1 MKRSDTQILINPS
14 WNTKY
19 PQPPLGLASLAA
31 VLEKDGYQIEI
42 LDANAL
48 QLSEHDV
55 VKRVDS
61 ADIIGI
67 TAMTPIINS
76 AIQIAKGIK
85 QNNPD
90 STIILGGPHATILPE
105 EILNDVPEIDIIVK
119 GEGEE
124 TIVELYNALK
134 RGESIENVHGIAYR
148 DHDIIKSTPS
158 RPPLMDLD
166 SLPFLAYHL
175 LPLDK
180 YKLHPP
186 RGREYPFMAM
196 LTSRGCPY
204 NCIFCSKSV
213 FGRRFRCQS
222 PERIVDEIVYL
233 KERFGIKEIAF
244 YDDVFTLNQKRTM
257 QLAKELKKRNL
268 DISWT
273 CEARVNLVTEEL
285 LKEMK
290 KAGCYMVA
298 YGIESGN
305 QTILNNL
312 RKGITIEQIKSAI
325 KATQKAGIQSV
336 GYFMLGS
343 PGETP
348 ETIRQ
353 TINFAKNL
361 PLDFAQF
368 SITTPYPGTDL
379 YNIYLNSGNKNI
391 KWDDFIY
398 VSFKSSSAPVFETKL
413 LSKEDLQE
421 WSAKAYKEFYLRLSY
436 IWKRFIGMRS
446 IGDLKT
452 NIKGFSTLLYMLDG
466 GK

>member
-1 MKRSDTQILINPS
+1 MLLINPLQ
-14 WNTKY
+14 NTKY
-19 PQPPLGLASLAA
+19 PQPPIGLASLAA
-31 VLEKDGYQIEI
+31 VLEKNDYKVEI

-48 QLSEHDV
+48 QLSKYEV
-55 VKRVDS
+55 VKKADS
-61 ADIIGI
+61 VGIIGI
-67 TAMTPIINS
+67 TAMTPTINS
-76 AIQIAKGIK
+76 TIRIAKGIK
-85 QNNPD
+85 QNNPN
-90 STIILGGPHATILPE
+90 SIIILGGPHATILPE
-105 EILNDVPEIDIIVK
+105 EILNNVPEIDIIVR

-124 TIVELYNALK
+124 TIVELCDALEND
-134 RGESIENVHGIAYR
+134 RNIENVHGITYR
-148 DHDIIKSTPS
+148 NNNNSTIKNTPL
-158 RPPLMDLD
+158 RPPIINLD

-186 RGREYPFMAM
+186 HGREYPFMA
-196 LTSRGCPY
+196 LLASRGCPY

-213 FGRRFRCQS
+213 FGSKFRGQS

-244 YDDVFTLNQKRTM
+244 YDDVFTLKQKRIM
-257 QLAKELKKRNL
+257 QFVKELKERNL
-268 DISWT
+268 DIPWT

-285 LKEMK
+285 LREMK

-305 QTILNNL
+305 QMILNNL
-312 RKGITIEQIKSAI
+312 RKKITIEQIKSAI
-325 KATQKAGIQSV
+325 EATRKAGIQSV

-353 TINFAKNL
+353 TIDFAKSL
-361 PLDFAQF
+361 DIDFAQF
-368 SITTPYPGTDL
+368 SVTTPFPGTDL
-379 YNIYLNSGNKNI
+379 YDLYLSSGNKNT

-398 VSFKSSSAPVFETKL
+398 ASLKSPSAPVFETES
-413 LSKEDLQE
+413 LSKEDLRE
-421 WSAKAYKEFYLRLSY
+421 WNAKAYREFYLRLSY

-446 IGDLKT
+446 LGDLKT
-452 NIKGFSTLLYMLDG
+452 NMKGFSMFLDMVLH
-466 GK
+466 

>member
-1 MKRSDTQILINPS
+1 MLLINPPQD
-14 WNTKY
+14 TKY

-31 VLEKDGYQIEI
+31 VLEKNNYQVEI

-48 QLSEHDV
+48 QLSENEV
-55 VKRVDS
+55 VKKADS
-61 ADIIGI
+61 DDIIGI
-67 TAMTPIINS
+67 TAMTPTINS
-76 AIQIAKGIK
+76 AIRIAKGVK
-85 QNNPD
+85 QNNPN

-105 EILNDVPEIDIIVK
+105 EILNNVPEIDIIVR

-124 TIVELYNALK
+124 TIVELCNALENHK
-134 RGESIENVHGIAYR
+134 NKSIENIHGITYR
-148 DHDIIKSTPS
+148 NNSTIKNTPL
-158 RPPLMDLD
+158 RPPIMNLD

-186 RGREYPFMAM
+186 HGREYPFMA
-196 LTSRGCPY
+196 LLASRGCPY

-213 FGRRFRCQS
+213 FGSKFRGQS

-244 YDDVFTLNQKRTM
+244 YDDVFTLRQKRIM
-257 QLAKELKKRNL
+257 QLVKELKERNL
-268 DISWT
+268 DIPWT

-290 KAGCYMVA
+290 KAGCYMIA

-305 QTILNNL
+305 QMILNNL
-312 RKGITIEQIKSAI
+312 RKKITIEQIKSAI
-325 KATQKAGIQSV
+325 EATRKAGIQSV

-348 ETIRQ
+348 ETLRQ
-353 TINFAKNL
+353 TIDFAKSL
-361 PLDFAQF
+361 DIDFAQF
-368 SITTPYPGTDL
+368 SVTTPFPGTDL
-379 YNIYLNSGNKNI
+379 YDLYLNSRNKNT

-398 VSFKSSSAPVFETKL
+398 ASLKSSSAPVFETKAL
-413 LSKEDLQE
+413 PKEDLRE
-421 WSAKAYKEFYLRLSY
+421 WNAKAYREFYFRLSY

-446 IGDLKT
+446 LGDLKT
-452 NIKGFSTLLYMLDG
+452 NIKGFLMLLDMLVG
-466 GK
+466 RK

>member
-1 MKRSDTQILINPS
+1 MLLINPPQD
-14 WNTKY
+14 TKY

-31 VLEKDGYQIEI
+31 VLEKNDYKVEI

-48 QLSEHDV
+48 QLSEYEI
-55 VKRVDS
+55 VKKADN

-67 TAMTPIINS
+67 TAMTPVINS
-76 AIQIAKGIK
+76 AIRIAKGIK
-85 QNNPD
+85 QNNPN
-90 STIILGGPHATILPE
+90 SAIILGGPHATILPE
-105 EILNDVPEIDIIVK
+105 DILNNVCEVDIIVR

-124 TIVELYNALK
+124 TIVELCDAL
-134 RGESIENVHGIAYR
+134 ENNSSIETLHGITYR
-148 DHDIIKSTPS
+148 NNNTIKNTPS
-158 RPPLMDLD
+158 RPPIMNLD

-186 RGREYPFMAM
+186 HGREYPFMA
-196 LTSRGCPY
+196 LLASRGCPY

-213 FGRRFRCQS
+213 FGSKFRGQS

-233 KERFGIKEIAF
+233 KERFGIKEITF
-244 YDDVFTLNQKRTM
+244 YDDVFTLKQKRTM
-257 QLAKELKKRNL
+257 QLVKELKERNL
-268 DISWT
+268 DIPWT

-290 KAGCYMVA
+290 KAGCYMIA

-305 QTILNNL
+305 QMILNTL
-312 RKGITIEQIKSAI
+312 RKNITIEQIKSAI
-325 KATQKAGIQSV
+325 EATRKAGIQSV

-353 TINFAKNL
+353 TIDFAKSL
-361 PLDFAQF
+361 DIDFAQF
-368 SITTPYPGTDL
+368 SVTTPFPGTDL
-379 YNIYLNSGNKNI
+379 YDLYLSSGNKNT

-398 VSFKSSSAPVFETKL
+398 ASLKSSSAPVFETKAL
-413 LSKEDLQE
+413 PKEDLRE
-421 WSAKAYKEFYLRLSY
+421 RNAKAYREFYLRWSY
-436 IWKRFIGMRS
+436 IWKRFIGMQS
-446 IGDLKT
+446 LGDLKT
-452 NIKGFSTLLYMLDG
+452 NMKGFSMFLDMLG
-466 GK
+466 GRK

>member
-1 MKRSDTQILINPS
+1 MLLINPS
-14 WNTKY
+14 WNTRY

-31 VLEKDGYQIEI
+31 VLEKDGHQIEI

-48 QLSEHDV
+48 QLSEYDV
-55 VKRVDS
+55 VEKVDG

-90 STIILGGPHATILPE
+90 CTIILGGPHATTLPE
-105 EILNDVPEIDIIVK
+105 ETLNNASEIDIIVK

-124 TIVELYNALK
+124 TIVELCNTLEGDGHIEDV
-134 RGESIENVHGIAYR
+134 RGIVYR
-148 DHDIIKSTPS
+148 NNGVIKSTPT
-158 RPPLMDLD
+158 RPPIMNLD

-186 RGREYPFMAM
+186 HGREYPVMAM
-196 LTSRGCPY
+196 LASRGCPY

-213 FGRRFRCQS
+213 FGSKLRCQS
-222 PERIVDEIVYL
+222 PERTVSEIVYL
-233 KERFGIKEIAF
+233 KERFKVKEIAF
-244 YDDVFTLNQKRTM
+244 YDDIFTLNKKRTV
-257 QLAKELKKRNL
+257 QFTKELEEQNP
-268 DISWT
+268 DIPWT
-273 CEARVNLVTEEL
+273 CEARVNLINEEIL
-285 LKEMK
+285 REMK
-290 KAGCYMVA
+290 KAGCYMIA

-305 QTILNNL
+305 QMILNNL
-312 RKGITIEQIKSAI
+312 RKKITIEQIKSAI
-325 KATQKAGIQSV
+325 ETTHKAGIQSV

-353 TINFAKNL
+353 TIDFAKSL

-368 SITTPYPGTDL
+368 AITIPFPGTDL
-379 YNIYLNSGNKNI
+379 YNLYLDSGNKNT

-398 VSFKSSSAPVFETKL
+398 ANLKSSSAPVFETDA
-413 LSKEDLQE
+413 LSKEDLQG
-421 WSAKAYKEFYLRLSY
+421 WNARAYKEFYLRLSY
-436 IWKRFIGMRS
+436 IRKRFMGIRS

-452 NIKGFSTLLYMLDG
+452 NINGFSMFLDMML
-466 GK
+466 

>member
-1 MKRSDTQILINPS
+1 MLLINPS
-14 WNTKY
+14 WNTRY

-31 VLEKDGYQIEI
+31 VLEKDGHQIEI

-48 QLSEHDV
+48 QLSEYDV
-55 VKRVDS
+55 VEKVDG

-85 QNNPD
+85 QNNQD

-105 EILNDVPEIDIIVK
+105 DILNNVPEIDIIVR

-124 TIVELYNALK
+124 TIVELCTAL
-134 RGESIENVHGIAYR
+134 ENNNSIENICGISYR
-148 DHDIIKSTPS
+148 NEGTIENTPS
-158 RPPLMDLD
+158 RPQIMDLD

-175 LPLDK
+175 LPLGK

-186 RGREYPFMAM
+186 HGREYPFMAM

-213 FGRRFRCQS
+213 FGSTYRGQS

-244 YDDVFTLNQKRTM
+244 YDDVLTLKQKRVM
-257 QLAKELKKRNL
+257 QLVKEFGERNL
-268 DISWT
+268 DIPWT

-285 LKEMK
+285 LRAMK
-290 KAGCYMVA
+290 KAGCYMIA

-305 QTILNNL
+305 QMILNNL
-312 RKGITIEQIKSAI
+312 RKNITIEQIKSAI
-325 KATQKAGIQSV
+325 EATRKAGIQSV

-353 TINFAKNL
+353 TIDFAKSL

-368 SITTPYPGTDL
+368 AITIPFPGTDL
-379 YNIYLNSGNKNI
+379 YNLYLDSGNKNT

-398 VSFKSSSAPVFETKL
+398 ASLKSSSAPVFETES
-413 LSKEDLQE
+413 LSKEDLRE
-421 WSAKAYKEFYLRLSY
+421 WNSKAYKEFYFRLSY

-452 NIKGFSTLLYMLDG
+452 NIKGFLMFLDMVRG
-466 GK
+466 

>member
-1 MKRSDTQILINPS
+1 MLLINPPQD
-14 WNTKY
+14 TKY

-31 VLEKDGYQIEI
+31 VLEKKDYKVEI
-42 LDANAL
+42 LDASAL
-48 QLSEHDV
+48 QLSENEI
-55 VKRVDS
+55 VKKADS
-61 ADIIGI
+61 ADVIGI
-67 TAMTPIINS
+67 TAMTPTINS
-76 AIQIAKGIK
+76 AIRIAKGIK
-85 QNNPD
+85 QKNPN

-105 EILNDVPEIDIIVK
+105 EILNNVPEIDIIVR

-124 TIVELYNALK
+124 TIVELCDAL
-134 RGESIENVHGIAYR
+134 ENDQSIENIHGITYR
-148 DHDIIKSTPS
+148 NNSTIKNTPS
-158 RPPLMDLD
+158 RPPIMNLN

-186 RGREYPFMAM
+186 HGREYPFMA
-196 LTSRGCPY
+196 LLASRGCPY

-213 FGRRFRCQS
+213 FGSKFRGQS

-233 KERFGIKEIAF
+233 KEHFGIKEIAF
-244 YDDVFTLNQKRTM
+244 YDDVFTLNQKRIM
-257 QLAKELKKRNL
+257 QFVKELKERNL
-268 DISWT
+268 DIPWT

-305 QTILNNL
+305 QMILNNL
-312 RKGITIEQIKSAI
+312 RKKITIEQIKSAI
-325 KATQKAGIQSV
+325 EATRKAGIQSV

-353 TINFAKNL
+353 TIDFARSL
-361 PLDFAQF
+361 DIDFAQF
-368 SITTPYPGTDL
+368 SVTTPFPGTDL
-379 YNIYLNSGNKNI
+379 YDLYLDSGNKNT
-391 KWDDFIY
+391 KWADFIY
-398 VSFKSSSAPVFETKL
+398 ASLKSSSAPVFETES

-421 WSAKAYKEFYLRLSY
+421 WNAKAYKEFYLRLSY

-452 NIKGFSTLLYMLDG
+452 NIKGFLMFLDMVS
-466 GK
+466 

>member
-1 MKRSDTQILINPS
+1 MILINPS

-31 VLEKDGYQIEI
+31 VLEKNGHQIEI

-48 QLSEHDV
+48 QLSEYDV
-55 VKRVDS
+55 VKKVDS

-76 AIQIAKGIK
+76 TIQIAKGIK

-90 STIILGGPHATILPE
+90 SIIILGGPHATILPE
-105 EILNDVPEIDIIVK
+105 EILNNVPEIDIIVK

-134 RGESIENVHGIAYR
+134 RGEGIENVHGIVYR
-148 DHDIIKSTPS
+148 DHGIIKSTPP
-158 RPPLMDLD
+158 RPPIMDLD

-175 LPLDK
+175 LPLKK

-186 RGREYPFMAM
+186 RGRKYPFMAM

-213 FGRRFRCQS
+213 FGRKFRCQS
-222 PERIVDEIVYL
+222 PERIVNEIVYL
-233 KERFGIKEIAF
+233 KERFKVKEIAF
-244 YDDVFTLNQKRTM
+244 YDDVFTLNKKRTI
-257 QLAKELKKRNL
+257 QFIKELKERNL
-268 DISWT
+268 DIIWT
-273 CEARVNLVTEEL
+273 CETRVNLVTEEL

-290 KAGCYMVA
+290 KTGCYMIA

-305 QTILNNL
+305 QMILNNL
-312 RKGITIEQIKSAI
+312 RKKITIEQIKSAI
-325 KATQKAGIQSV
+325 EATHKVGIQSV

-353 TINFAKNL
+353 TIDFAKSL

-368 SITTPYPGTDL
+368 SITIPYPGTDL
-379 YNIYLNSGNKNI
+379 HNIYLNSGNKNV

-398 VSFKSSSAPVFETKL
+398 ASFKLSSAPVFETEL

-421 WSAKAYKEFYLRLSY
+421 WCAKAYKEFYLRLSY
-436 IWKRFIGMRS
+436 IWKRLVGIRS
-446 IGDLKT
+446 TGDLKT
-452 NIKGFSTLLYMLDG
+452 NVKGFLMLLDMLG
-466 GK
+466 SRK

>member
-1 MKRSDTQILINPS
+1 MLLINPL

-31 VLEKDGYQIEI
+31 VLEKNNYQVEI

-48 QLSEHDV
+48 QLSENEV
-55 VKRVDS
+55 VKKADS
-61 ADIIGI
+61 DDIIGI
-67 TAMTPIINS
+67 TAMTPTINS
-76 AIQIAKGIK
+76 TIRIAKGIK
-85 QNNPD
+85 QNNPN

-105 EILNDVPEIDIIVK
+105 EILNNVPAIDIIVR

-124 TIVELYNALK
+124 TIVELCNAL
-134 RGESIENVHGIAYR
+134 ENNNSIENIPGISYR
-148 DHDIIKSTPS
+148 NDSTIKNTPS
-158 RPPLMDLD
+158 RPPIMNLD
-166 SLPFLAYHL
+166 SLSFLAYHL

-180 YKLHPP
+180 YRLHPP
-186 RGREYPFMAM
+186 YGREYPFMAM

-213 FGRRFRCQS
+213 FGSTYRGQS

-244 YDDVFTLNQKRTM
+244 YDDVFTLKPKRTM
-257 QLAKELKKRNL
+257 KLVKELKERNL
-268 DISWT
+268 DIPWT

-290 KAGCYMVA
+290 KAGCYMIA

-305 QTILNNL
+305 QMILNNL
-312 RKGITIEQIKSAI
+312 RKKITIEQVRYAI
-325 KATQKAGIQSV
+325 EATRKAGIQSV

-353 TINFAKNL
+353 TIDFAKSL
-361 PLDFAQF
+361 DIDFAQF
-368 SITTPYPGTDL
+368 SMTAPFPGTDL
-379 YNIYLNSGNKNI
+379 YDLYLNSGNKNT

-398 VSFKSSSAPVFETKL
+398 ASLKSSSAPVFETKAL
-413 LSKEDLQE
+413 PKGDLRE
-421 WSAKAYKEFYLRLSY
+421 WNAKAYREFYLRLSY
-436 IWKRFIGMRS
+436 IWKRLIGMRS

-452 NIKGFSTLLYMLDG
+452 NMKGFSMFLDMSG
-466 GK
+466 GRK

>member
-1 MKRSDTQILINPS
+1 MLLINPS
-14 WNTKY
+14 WNTRY

-31 VLEKDGYQIEI
+31 VLEKDGHQIEI

-55 VKRVDS
+55 VEKVS
-61 ADIIGI
+61 GADIIGI

-105 EILNDVPEIDIIVK
+105 ETLNNAPEIDIIVK

-124 TIVELYNALK
+124 TIVELCNTLEGDGHIGDV
-134 RGESIENVHGIAYR
+134 RGIVYRNNGTIESTSI
-148 DHDIIKSTPS
+148 
-158 RPPLMDLD
+158 RPPIMNLD

-186 RGREYPFMAM
+186 HGREYPVMAM
-196 LTSRGCPY
+196 LASRGCPY

-213 FGRRFRCQS
+213 FGSKLRCQS
-222 PERIVDEIVYL
+222 PERTVSEIVYL
-233 KERFGIKEIAF
+233 KEHFKVKEIAF
-244 YDDVFTLNQKRTM
+244 YDDIFTLNRKRTI
-257 QLAKELKKRNL
+257 QFTKELEERNL
-268 DISWT
+268 DIPWT
-273 CEARVNLVTEEL
+273 CEARVNLINEEL
-285 LKEMK
+285 LREMK
-290 KAGCYMVA
+290 KAGCYMIA

-305 QTILNNL
+305 QMILNNL
-312 RKGITIEQIKSAI
+312 RKKITIEQIKSAVE
-325 KATQKAGIQSV
+325 TTHKAGIQSV

-353 TINFAKNL
+353 TIDFAKSL

-368 SITTPYPGTDL
+368 AITIPFPGTDL
-379 YNIYLNSGNKNI
+379 YDLYLSSGNKNT

-398 VSFKSSSAPVFETKL
+398 ANLKSSSAPVFETEA

-421 WSAKAYKEFYLRLSY
+421 WNARAYKEFYLRLSY
-436 IWKRFIGMRS
+436 IRKRFMGIRS
-446 IGDLKT
+446 TGDLKT
-452 NIKGFSTLLYMLDG
+452 NINGFSMFLDMLG
-466 GK
+466 GKK